1 MIVRH
6 TGHLIEFCAT
16 AIPNSPNWAAT
27 VLVSSDLEGHATYTS
42 STVRQT
48 VLLLRKT
55 VNPGE

>member
-6 TGHLIEFCAT
+6 TGHLIEIPRGKFQT
-16 AIPNSPNWAAT
+16 AIIGQLLYLCHGIMQAS
-27 VLVSSDLEGHATYTS
+27 ATYTS

-55 VNPGE
+55 VSPGE